1 MEKLYSVKD
10 VRELT
15 GLTGKELY
23 YFDHENVVPPTSTS
37 NYSVEGNR
45 GYKLYDDAAVA
56 RLQQIAMYY
65 ELGLKRN
72 EIRDIMKAP
81 DYEVNKALDELTHA
95 LEEKRLKLDRHI
107 AAIHSLRY
115 VGIKNGML
123 GWINGIRIEEL
134 GRNILA
140 TEHSSLAKVWSA
152 DIEKASIDAFEITLY
167 DNLEKLAALD
177 DRELNGEQGHELLTG
192 IFQSGSQHLGL
203 PGYLYVLGMFLSAIG
218 DGSAIEEIFNDIPV
232 SVTAPQGKAAL
243 CYIKRDAKQLLNE
256 TAHVIAE
263 NYSTIGK
270 PFDTP
275 EVTAMIESIKKLLAN
290 HYGIK
295 HYEEYKLIFEQIS
308 FPPYTEREDYLGYV
322 MNALRFHCI
331 KK

>member
-95 LEEKRLKLDRHI
+95 LEEKRLK
-107 AAIHSLRY
+107 
-115 VGIKNGML
+115 
-123 GWINGIRIEEL
+123 
-134 GRNILA
+134 
-140 TEHSSLAKVWSA
+140 
-152 DIEKASIDAFEITLY
+152 
-167 DNLEKLAALD
+167 
-177 DRELNGEQGHELLTG
+177 
-192 IFQSGSQHLGL
+192 
-203 PGYLYVLGMFLSAIG
+203 
-218 DGSAIEEIFNDIPV
+218 
-232 SVTAPQGKAAL
+232 
-243 CYIKRDAKQLLNE
+243 
-256 TAHVIAE
+256 
-263 NYSTIGK
+263 
-270 PFDTP
+270 
-275 EVTAMIESIKKLLAN
+275 
-290 HYGIK
+290 
-295 HYEEYKLIFEQIS
+295 
-308 FPPYTEREDYLGYV
+308 PPYCG
-322 MNALRFHCI
+322 NS
-331 KK
+331 

>member
-1 MEKLYSVKD
+1 M
-10 VRELT
+10 
-15 GLTGKELY
+15 
-23 YFDHENVVPPTSTS
+23 PPTSTS

-115 VGIKNGML
+115 VGIKNGMM

-134 GRNILA
+134 GRKILA

-152 DIEKASIDAFEITLY
+152 DIDKTNY
-167 DNLEKLAALD
+167 
-177 DRELNGEQGHELLTG
+177 G
-192 IFQSGSQHLGL
+192 ISQ
-203 PGYLYVLGMFLSAIG
+203 A
-218 DGSAIEEIFNDIPV
+218 DIYQMY
-232 SVTAPQGKAAL
+232 AYQ
-243 CYIKRDAKQLLNE
+243 
-256 TAHVIAE
+256 
-263 NYSTIGK
+263 
-270 PFDTP
+270 
-275 EVTAMIESIKKLLAN
+275 KKYGAN
-290 HYGIK
+290 HVTLVYPK
-295 HYEEYKLIFEQIS
+295 TDKVAYETGMEYRSDDGVTVRI
-308 FPPYTEREDYLGYV
+308 
-322 MNALRFHCI
+322 RFVDLFDVQKITQQLCADFF
-331 KK
+331 